1 MDKAKKNILIKNR
14 VELVENINIE
24 DGLLTELLSRQV
36 LTQRTAKS
44 IQAKKTTFD
53 QTEELLDKIALKSN
67 GFEAL
72 SEALIANGQEDIV
85 NLYLKPPSEESEK
98 LKRDE
103 KIESVISQE
112 SQTVGP
118 EPTRP
123 QSSPPRL
130 PAPGPQVSQPIT
142 KAVQLLTHAESASP
156 RVLSQG
162 QQESQG
168 VPTWQLQPALHH
180 PPPDHVFHPIQTHS
194 VQPVPV
200 QPSSVDSSIICV
212 SGNPGQPYNFS
223 NAVFLDRVSKSD
235 GSFKENQQRHNLKHY
250 INDPNYQVPPE
261 VAPTTVSQHIPVMY
275 NNNVHPVPKE
285 VVYIPSYRPAS
296 LQREDTLDAM
306 TKPLGNHEANCESP
320 AKRQRTEEKIEIT
333 VFESN
338 QPSQNEPPMMTQSSL
353 QPVRIQ
359 GELDDPEIDLTDG
372 PVTVRVD
379 NTTRQFYIT
388 NYKKS
393 YAMRR
398 LPRGK
403 ALIINVN
410 EVEGKPPRRGTDI
423 DRDNL
428 YHLLR
433 QLHFDVQVY
442 NDKDGLTAK
451 EIAQKL
457 EMFAADPA
465 HRQGDSSFVCL
476 LSHGEEGF
484 IFGTDGRKLQLDS
497 VFKLFDNSNCPT
509 LVGKP
514 KIFVI
519 QACRGGALD
528 SGVPFLDEHDGSTG
542 SKQLPTQSDMIICF
556 PTQAGY
562 YAWRNRERGSWYI
575 EALVQIFMKYAKS
588 EDICTMLHRVNLLVS
603 RKVSRC
609 PQIEMD
615 SMSQMSEYKSSL
627 RMPHLFFYPG
637 IGCV

>member
-36 LTQRTAKS
+36 LTQRTVKS

-53 QTEELLDKIALKSN
+53 QIEELLDKIALKSN

-72 SEALIANGQEDIV
+72 SEALIANAQEDIV
-85 NLYLKPPSEESEK
+85 NLYLKPLSEENEK
-98 LKRDE
+98 PKSDE
-103 KIESVISQE
+103 KSESVISQE
-112 SQTVGP
+112 SQTVSP

-130 PAPGPQVSQPIT
+130 QAPGVQVSQPIT
-142 KAVQLLTHAESASP
+142 KAVQLLTHEEST
-156 RVLSQG
+156 RVVSQG

-168 VPTWQLQPALHH
+168 VSIPRNHPALYH
-180 PPPDHVFHPIQTHS
+180 PPPDQVFHPIHS
-194 VQPVPV
+194 VQPVT
-200 QPSSVDSSIICV
+200 SSFDSSIICV

-250 INDPNYQVPPE
+250 INDPNYQVPLE
-261 VAPTTVSQHIPVMY
+261 GAPTTVSPHIPVMY

-285 VVYIPSYRPAS
+285 VMYIPSHRLAS

-306 TKPLGNHEANCESP
+306 TKPLGNHEGNCESP
-320 AKRQRTEEKIEIT
+320 AKRQRTEEKLEIP
-333 VFESN
+333 VFELN
-338 QPSQNEPPMMTQSSL
+338 QSSQNETPVMTQNNM

-379 NTTRQFYIT
+379 NTTRQFYLT

-442 NDKDGLTAK
+442 NDSDGLTAK

-457 EMFAADPA
+457 EIFAADPA
-465 HRQGDSSFVCL
+465 HRHGDSSFVCL

-484 IFGTDGRKLQLDS
+484 IFGTDGRKLELDS